1 MSENKNTM
9 GKGIKDRKF
18 IHNIVREP
26 AQHVCVCGPQLCPI
40 LCDPM
45 DCSPPGSS
53 VLGIFRTR
61 ILEWIAIPF
70 MEGFSPSN
78 FHSHCKIKHWI
89 WFIHIRDFSQRVEK
103 CMSSVYNPVYN

>member
-53 VLGIFRTR
+53 VLGIFQAR
-61 ILEWIAIPF
+61 ILEWVAILK
-70 MEGFSPSN
+70 GISPTQGQNLPLLHLLHGQADSSPL
-78 FHSHCKIKHWI
+78 HHQLSMTGSR
-89 WFIHIRDFSQRVEK
+89 IRHH
-103 CMSSVYNPVYN
+103 

>member
-53 VLGIFRTR
+53 VLGIFQAR
-61 ILEWIAIPF
+61 ILEWVAISFKFNLHLKLRSLASPR
-70 MEGFSPSN
+70 FSKVWST
-78 FHSHCKIKHWI
+78 F
-89 WFIHIRDFSQRVEK
+89 
-103 CMSSVYNPVYN
+103 